1 MDHSRKKLVKKKDYL
16 WSPEQYPHTCVDQPN
31 MLIQTRHHSIEKL
44 LLNVLKQERT
54 LMHQDANSTLP
65 GNRESEQI
73 EDLLCHTEKSSIIT
87 YCG

>member
-54 LMHQDANSTLP
+54 LMHQDADSKLQENKK
-65 GNRESEQI
+65 SEQT
-73 EDLLCHTEKSSIIT
+73 EDLLCHKEKSSAIN
-87 YCG
+87 YLG